1 MSDRYFDHCS
11 VIQNDCHIKKNTN
24 DRGSSKKTLLKY
36 QDYPSITNIKDIMKS
51 ENFSSF
57 SFQPVV
63 IDKVKDIT
71 ETLNTKKVCLDSD
84 MLVKLI
90 NMNEDIFSRLIFQ
103 HLNQSEMSMVNFP
116 TV

>member
-1 MSDRYFDHCS
+1 MTAIY
-11 VIQNDCHIKKNTN
+11 KKNTN

-36 QDYPSITNIKDIMKS
+36 QDYPSITNIKDMKS

-63 IDKVKDIT
+63 IKVKDII
-71 ETLNTKKVCLDSD
+71 ETRNTKKVCLDSD

-90 NMNEDIFSRLIFQ
+90 NMNKDIFSRLIFQ